1 MAYEPR
7 QWTDGE
13 LLTAEDLARLEQGLQ
28 AAAAL
33 ADGTAARVDAVES
46 DLAATTAAGA
56 ATAQQVDQIKLANQS
71 AGQGAPTGT
80 APLGWV
86 YTDLATGDTYR
97 MEA

>member
-13 LLTAEDLARLEQGLQ
+13 LVTAEDLTRIEQGLQ
-28 AAAAL
+28 ATAAL

-56 ATAQQVDQIKLANQS
+56 ATAAQVDQIKLANQS
-71 AGQGAPTGT
+71 AGSGAPTGT
-80 APLGWV
+80 APVGWV
-86 YTDLATGDTYR
+86 YTDITTGDVYR